1 MCLSLICC
9 GWMHLALVFA
19 FGNTT
24 HASLNKSTTLYIHQ
38 GKSANV
44 SCNYNLTNDIDI
56 FSVQLHRNQTMC
68 SYIYVNSW
76 TNQSCKNYCHHQIR
90 CIWIPETREASFEL
104 LNLQINDSGTYRCTV
119 KRSAPP
125 PEIILGEERTRV
137 QVIARPVLSMS
148 CVKIPDGSSM
158 MLCSS
163 ERFYPHSLEQLWI
176 RDGEILNS
184 SNSHKHFNYS
194 TNPDGSFTQK
204 SYLELAPQMF
214 AATIYSC
221 WINHSSLNEPLMVN
235 LSSSSCD
242 ERWDLSSWAVTL
254 GFVFSAVLTA
264 IFIIAVMCKCYRRA
278 HQQSVSAVD
287 VSVTPELVYQT
298 HLQSEML
305 YSTLGVHHPVQCSPV
320 RVHSPPH

>member
-242 ERWDLSSWAVTL
+242 ERWDVTL
-254 GFVFSAVLTA
+254 NVTVVLVISAVLTPTL
-264 IFIIAVMCKCYRRA
+264 IIAVMCKGNRKAWEC
-278 HQQSVSAVD
+278 HQSVE
-287 VSVTPELVYQT
+287 VSVPHENVFHS
-298 HLQSEML
+298 HLLSEVFYRPASVPL
-305 YSTLGVHHPVQCSPV
+305 SP
-320 RVHSPPH
+320 H

>member
-19 FGNTT
+19 FVKTT
-24 HASLNKSTTLYIHQ
+24 HAAVNKTKTLYIHQ

-44 SCNYNLTNDIDI
+44 NCNYNLTNDTDI
-56 FSVQLHRNQTMC
+56 ISIQLHINHTLC
-68 SYIYVNSW
+68 SFLYVNSW
-76 TNQSCKNYCHHQIR
+76 NNQSCKNYCHDQIR
-90 CIWIPETREASFEL
+90 CIWIPKTREASFEL
-104 LNLQINDSGTYRCTV
+104 LNLRINDTGTYICTV

-125 PEIILGEERTRV
+125 PEMILGKERTRV

-163 ERFYPHSLEQLWI
+163 EGFYPHSFEQLWI

-184 SNSHKHFNYS
+184 SNSQKHINYS
-194 TNPDGSFTQK
+194 TNPAGSFTQK
-204 SYLELAPQMF
+204 SYLELPPQMF
-214 AATIYSC
+214 AVTIYSC
-221 WINHSSLNEPLMVN
+221 WINHSSLNEPLMVS

-242 ERWDLSSWAVTL
+242 GRW
-254 GFVFSAVLTA
+254 G
-264 IFIIAVMCKCYRRA
+264 RA
-278 HQQSVSAVD
+278 HQQSVSAAE
-287 VSVTPELVYQT
+287 VSITPEIVSHT

-305 YSTLGVHHPVQCSPV
+305 YSTLGVHHPVPCSPV